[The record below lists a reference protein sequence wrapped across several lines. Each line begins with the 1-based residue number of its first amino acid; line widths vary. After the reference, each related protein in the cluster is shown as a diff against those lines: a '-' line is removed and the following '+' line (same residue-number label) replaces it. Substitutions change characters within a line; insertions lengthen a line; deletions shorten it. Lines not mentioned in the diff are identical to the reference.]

1 MVLPMSLLKTAQG
14 QPIMVEL
21 KNGEAYSGVL
31 ANCDSWM
38 NLHIRDAV
46 LTSKDGD
53 RFWKLAEA
61 YIRGNHVKYLR
72 IPDGVVDMVQED
84 AIRLQ
89 RMKAEKMTTGKGK
102 GKGKGKGAGMPAGK
116 GRGEAAGPRMRR
128 NKVDHRGGGRGARS
142 GKKYVEEEDFDAIAR
157 RNRDV
162 EQIKRRQQQQAK
174 EEESSSDDEP
184 AAAAAAA
191 AAAPA
196 QSKRAPEVKPA
207 AGSDSDD
214 DIAPIGADQK
224 RQPTRREREAAAKEA
239 AHKAYLEKQAKGETA
254 EFKAQARRLAEVRA
268 RREAAAKKREAEE
281 AAMAEGG
288 ITGSTEGPTL
298 GVQAGRE
305 PPNRPTSALAEAMGA
320 TTMTAGPRRRGGGK
334 KKGKH

>member
-1 MVLPMSLLKTAQG
+1 MPG
-14 QPIMVEL
+14 
-21 KNGEAYSGVL
+21 
-31 ANCDSWM
+31 
-38 NLHIRDAV
+38 RD
-46 LTSKDGD
+46 
-53 RFWKLAEA
+53 
-61 YIRGNHVKYLR
+61 
-72 IPDGVVDMVQED
+72 
-84 AIRLQ
+84 Q
-89 RMKAEKMTTGKGK
+89 RS
-102 GKGKGKGAGMPAGK
+102 
-116 GRGEAAGPRMRR
+116 R
-128 NKVDHRGGGRGARS
+128 NKVDHRGGGRGART

-162 EQIKRRQQQQAK
+162 EQIKRRQQQQAE

-184 AAAAAAA
+184 AAV
-191 AAAPA
+191 AAAPDR
-196 QSKRAPEVKPA
+196 SKRAPEVKTA

-224 RQPTRREREAAAKEA
+224 HQPTRREREAAAKEA
-239 AHKAYLEKQAKGETA
+239 AHKAYLEKQAKGETT

-281 AAMAEGG
+281 AAIAEAG
-288 ITGSTEGPTL
+288 ITGSTEGPAV

-305 PPNRPTSALAEAMGA
+305 PPNRPSSALAEAMGA